1 MNRSRQ
7 CLRLLV
13 PAVALLCVLT
23 LPSAAH
29 AEPIMLNPTITN
41 LGNGLFSYQYSVTN
55 TAPFGFSTVSILNL
69 PTVGN
74 AVQNLMAPAG
84 FNAFFDPGLGE
95 LDFVEDTQSFA
106 AGSTVSGF
114 SFISPFAPGVTIF
127 TALRLDENFNP
138 ITVQGTVLAPQN
150 APAAVP
156 EPATLMLLATGLA
169 GIAAKV
175 RRRRNGM
182 KNCGNPTGEL
192 NFNS

>member
-7 CLRLLV
+7 CVRLLV

-182 KNCGNPTGEL
+182 KNCSNPTGEL
-192 NFNS
+192 NSNA

>member
-1 MNRSRQ
+1 MNRPRR
-7 CLRLLV
+7 CVRLLV
-13 PAVALLCVLT
+13 LAVALLCVLT
-23 LPSAAH
+23 LPSAAY

-55 TAPFGFSTVSILNL
+55 TSPFDFSAISILNL

-106 AGSTVSGF
+106 AGATVSGF
-114 SFISPFAPGVTIF
+114 SFISPFAPGLTTF
-127 TALRLDENFNP
+127 TALRLDGDNP
-138 ITVQGTVLAPQN
+138 IIVQGTVLAPQN

-156 EPATLMLLATGLA
+156 EPATMVLLATGLA

-175 RRRRNGM
+175 RGRHNGM
-182 KNCGNPTGEL
+182 KSCGNPTGEL
-192 NFNS
+192 NSNA

>member
-7 CLRLLV
+7 CVRLLV

-106 AGSTVSGF
+106 AGSNVSGF
-114 SFISPFAPGVTIF
+114 SFISPFAPGLTTF
-127 TALRLDENFNP
+127 TALRLDGDNP
-138 ITVQGTVLAPQN
+138 VIVQGTVLAPQN
-150 APAAVP
+150 APASVP
-156 EPATLMLLATGLA
+156 EPATMVLLATGLA

-182 KNCGNPTGEL
+182 KSCGNPTGEL
-192 NFNS
+192 NS